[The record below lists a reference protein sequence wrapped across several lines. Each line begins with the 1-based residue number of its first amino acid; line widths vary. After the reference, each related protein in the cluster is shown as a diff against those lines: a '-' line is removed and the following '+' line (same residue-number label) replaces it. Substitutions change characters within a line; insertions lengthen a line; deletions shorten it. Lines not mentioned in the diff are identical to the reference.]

1 MMKAKKQKSQAS
13 TSAPAPPANN
23 SPKPPPSA
31 SQPTTAK
38 HQTQPRPTP
47 QPSPPKTKTSQNT
60 SLLGTLKELQDPQVV
75 ELLTTMREIV
85 RISKTDPTQGEKAI
99 ELCELLGIN
108 F

>member
-1 MMKAKKQKSQAS
+1 MEAEKQKSQAS

-23 SPKPPPSA
+23 SPKPQPNA

-38 HQTQPRPTP
+38 PQTQPRPTP
-47 QPSPPKTKTSQNT
+47 QLSPPKTSQNT
-60 SLLGTLKELQDPQVV
+60 SLLGTLKELQEPQVV

-85 RISKTDPTQGEKAI
+85 RISQTDPTQGEKAI